1 MIGVLFSLHNVL
13 RNLGNRGN
21 VVPGYVTLLVAKLIV
36 PTSAAL
42 SMLPPLRRRFDHY
55 QWFGMLLLLA
65 GVSVTI
71 GPSLRFGRSPRGS
84 PLARV

>member
-42 SMLPPLRRRFDHY
+42 SMLPPLRRRQRLRHR
-55 QWFGMLLLLA
+55 L
-65 GVSVTI
+65 VS
-71 GPSLRFGRSPRGS
+71 PALRDSR
-84 PLARV
+84 